1 MTPLGLS
8 RFFLGVAGVA
18 YGTALLVEPS
28 VLRDAASRVFDV
40 ESRELS
46 ATAERCRRVAGAALV
61 AAGMY
66 HVVFA

>member
-18 YGTALLVEPS
+18 YGTAILVEPR
-28 VLRDAASRVFDV
+28 VLRDAVGRVFDV

-46 ATAERCRRVAGAALV
+46 ARAARWRRVAGVSLV
-61 AAGMY
+61 AAGMFLL
-66 HVVFA
+66 VFA